1 MYNHKEENFYETLE
15 HFYIALTNPEDT
27 CILYENTCLRRLS
40 RMEELLTLEEVA
52 RILKVSVQTVRRMI
66 DENELKAIKIR
77 GQWRVKREDLQD
89 YIDRK

>member
-1 MYNHKEENFYETLE
+1 MYNHDKDNFNKTLY
-15 HFYIALTNPEDT
+15 HRRIALTNPEYT
-27 CILYENTCLRRLS
+27 CILYENTCLRRAS
-40 RMEELLTLEEVA
+40 SMEELLTIEEVS

-66 DENELKAIKIR
+66 DEGELKAIKIR